1 VGLFDRLFGRRDRSS
16 GAPAPTRD
24 DTLSS
29 TNLSPGDDQAAE
41 ADQGWVAPPDPDV
54 KVDEPSGGDADVSG
68 GNAADTG
75 GGDGGGDGG
84 GGNGGGGGD

>member
-1 VGLFDRLFGRRDRSS
+1 MGLLDWLLGRRGRGSD
-16 GAPAPTRD
+16 APAPTRD

-29 TNLSPGDDQAAE
+29 TSVQ

-54 KVDEPSGGDADVSG
+54 KVDEPTEADAAGDADVSG
-68 GNAADTG
+68 GDTADTG

>member
-1 VGLFDRLFGRRDRSS
+1 MGLFDRLFGRRGRGS

-29 TNLSPGDDQAAE
+29 TNMPPPDDQSG
-41 ADQGWVAPPDPDV
+41 DQGWVAPPDPDV
-54 KVDEPSGGDADVSG
+54 QVDEPSEGDADVS
-68 GNAADTG
+68 

-84 GGNGGGGGD
+84 GGNGGGGD